1 MNEYC
6 IANTTREK
14 RAEISVLAESIN
26 SLGAKTVAPE
36 DQVSAAYWWWV
47 GNWWSITD
55 IDR

>member
-1 MNEYC
+1 MIMRRLNMNEYC

-36 DQVSAAYWWWV
+36 DQVSAAY
-47 GNWWSITD
+47 
-55 IDR
+55 